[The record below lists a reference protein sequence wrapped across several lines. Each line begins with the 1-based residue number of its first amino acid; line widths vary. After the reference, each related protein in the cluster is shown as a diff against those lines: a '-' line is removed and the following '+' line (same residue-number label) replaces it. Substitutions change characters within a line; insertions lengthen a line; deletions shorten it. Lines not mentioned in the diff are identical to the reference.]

1 MGMECAIQEF
11 RAKVSASV
19 SRIKMMHSKRVPA
32 AKLIYARVQ
41 SVDAILKE
49 IWQQL
54 MVADNENDRIS
65 LVAVGGYGRQEL
77 NPCSDIDILLLHN
90 NECMSYESIENFVRF
105 LWDIGFDIGHSV
117 RTLSECVQQS
127 CSDIT
132 VMTNLLDSRLCAGS
146 QELFQQLEASL
157 NNSRIWSARQFYE
170 AKLEEQKQRH
180 HKYADIAF
188 NLEPNIKD
196 GPGGLRDIH
205 TIQWIAKRCF
215 GSSGFDELVTRNILL
230 KDEYRT
236 LVRGRN
242 YLWKLRNEL
251 HFVTER
257 CEDRL
262 LFPYQL
268 QLANRFELLDDNNN
282 KAVEKLMKPYFRT
295 VKELRHINSLLLQHF
310 EETMVA
316 HKRRKI
322 VNINEN
328 FNSIDGYLEF
338 AKTREEIETNPAILI
353 EACIFIQNNPS
364 IRGVRTNALRLM
376 RSRNPAI
383 SRFLQSS
390 SYVQSLVFNIFRNY
404 KLLPDTLRLMDD
416 TGLLGRIIPEF
427 KRATGELQYDLFH
440 VYTVDAHLLNVVWH
454 LHQLTESDTAKTLPI
469 AHEVMQNIVKPERL
483 FIAALFHD
491 IAKGQGGDHSQ
502 LGESSSYR
510 FCRRIGMSEYDS
522 HFVAWLVRHHLA
534 MSYTSQREDLNDSQ
548 VITRFA
554 AKVGN
559 QEHLDN
565 LFLLT
570 IADMRG
576 TGPNI
581 WNSWKGNMLAHLYRA
596 TTTALLFD
604 KLPHDAVGPRV
615 VEIRSD
621 SLKLLSSRLRKV
633 AQKYWNLLDD
643 DYFLS
648 YDASTIAW
656 HVAQSAEIDVFDV
669 PFVSFRSNPLIDV
682 IQVFVLAANTDEL
695 FTIIAGTLDH
705 CCLNVV
711 EARIHPL
718 TPGLVIISFVVLSI
732 DNETSEQKL
741 RHFETEVRNAII
753 QQSIEISPRLVTP
766 NRIAKHMPYQPKIR
780 FSHSPGMEYTI
791 LAISAEDRPGLLYLV
806 VKVLLDHKI
815 HLLSA
820 KITTSGARAQD
831 VFFVVDRDGNH
842 LAAESIQRQ
851 LTDDLLKV
859 LSA

>member
-1 MGMECAIQEF
+1 MERAVQEF
-11 RAKVSASV
+11 RTKVSASV
-19 SRIKMMHSKRVPA
+19 SRIKTMHSKRVPA

-41 SVDAILKE
+41 SVDSILKE
-49 IWQQL
+49 VWQQL
-54 MVADNENDRIS
+54 MVADNQTDRIS
-65 LVAVGGYGRQEL
+65 LVAVGGYGRREL
-77 NPCSDIDILLLHN
+77 NPCSDIDILLLHKKKSV
-90 NECMSYESIENFVRF
+90 SYKSIENFVRF
-105 LWDIGFDIGHSV
+105 LWDIGFEIGHSV
-117 RTLSECVQQS
+117 RTVNECIQQS
-127 CSDIT
+127 RSDIT
-132 VMTNLLDSRLCAGS
+132 VMTNLLDSRFCAGS
-146 QELFQQLEASL
+146 QKLFQQFETEL
-157 NNSRIWSARQFYE
+157 NNSQMWPAKQFYE
-170 AKLEEQKQRH
+170 AKLEEQNQRH

-205 TIQWIAKRCF
+205 TIQWVAKRCL
-215 GSSGFDELVTRNILL
+215 GSSELDELVTRNILL
-230 KDEYRT
+230 KDEHRT

-251 HFVTER
+251 HFVTGH

-262 LFPYQL
+262 LFPHQL
-268 QLANRFELLDDNNN
+268 QLANSFELLDDNNN

-295 VKELRHINSLLLQHF
+295 VKELRHINLLLLQHF
-310 EETMVA
+310 EESMIA
-316 HKRRKI
+316 HKRGK
-322 VNINEN
+322 VVKVNEN
-328 FNSIDGYLEF
+328 FSSINGYLDF
-338 AKTREEIETNPAILI
+338 AKTRKDIEANPAILI
-353 EACIFIQNNPS
+353 EACILAQNNQS
-364 IRGVRTNALRLM
+364 LRGIRANALRLM
-376 RSRNPAI
+376 RTRNPAI

-390 SYVQSLVFNIFRNY
+390 SHVQSLVLNIFSNY
-404 KLLPDTLRLMDD
+404 KLLPDILKLMDD
-416 TGLLGRIIPEF
+416 TGLLGRLIPEF
-427 KRATGELQYDLFH
+427 KRVTGELQYDLFH

-454 LHQLTESDTAKTLPI
+454 LHQLTESDTVKTLPL
-469 AHEVMQNIVKPERL
+469 AHEVIQNVVKPERL

-491 IAKGQGGDHSQ
+491 IAKGRGGDHSE
-502 LGESSSYR
+502 LGESLSYR

-534 MSYTSQREDLNDSQ
+534 MSYTSQREDLNDPQ

-581 WNSWKGNMLAHLYRA
+581 WNSWKGSMLTHLYRA

-604 KLPHDAVGPRV
+604 TLPHDAVGPRV
-615 VEIRSD
+615 NEIRSD
-621 SLKLLSSRLRKV
+621 SLKLLSVQLRE
-633 AQKYWNLLDD
+633 AARKYWNLLDD

-656 HVAQSAEIDVFDV
+656 HVKQSADIDVFDV
-669 PFVSFRSNPLIDV
+669 PLVSFRFNPLIDV

-695 FTIIAGTLDH
+695 FTILAGKLDH

-718 TPGLVIISFVVLSI
+718 TTGLVIISFVVLALERDS
-732 DNETSEQKL
+732 ETSELKL

-766 NRIAKHMPYQPKIR
+766 NRIAKHMPYPPKIH
-780 FSHSPGMEYTI
+780 FSHSPGMEYTV
-791 LAISAEDRPGLLYLV
+791 LAVSAEDRPGLLYLV
-806 VKVLLDHKI
+806 VRVLLDHKI

-831 VFFVVDRDGNH
+831 VFFVVDRDGNY
-842 LAAESIQRQ
+842 LAAESIQQQ
-851 LTDDLLKV
+851 LTNDLLKV